1 MISHERL
8 RNQYLDKPFAGNA
21 TDLVAWMG
29 AVQAQEYEHARWGL
43 GLRLA
48 GRPTAANIDEEIAA
62 GRILR
67 THVLRPTWHFV
78 AAADL
83 PWMLALTAPRVHAR
97 MAPYNRH
104 LDLDAKTLTRATRL
118 IERALEEAGCLT
130 RAELGDVL
138 RRGRIQITPVR
149 LAHIAM
155 HAELEAVICSGPLR
169 ERRFTYALMSE
180 RARAARRLD
189 RDESLGEL
197 ATRYF
202 QSHGPATIRDFVWW
216 SGLKTPDA
224 KRSAEIARLSSR
236 AVRGRIYWTVESK
249 RPLGRRAGSGSSVH
263 LLPIYDE
270 YLVAYRDRE
279 QVPHGP
285 MTLLRDGR
293 AVGYQHAIV
302 IDGQVA
308 GTWRTS
314 SKSVG
319 TVELVP
325 ARRLTKSERDC
336 AIAESRRYAR
346 FVKSSPGAPGS
357 QGDLSPSC

>member
-1 MISHERL
+1 MISISHERL
-8 RNQYLDKPFAGNA
+8 RNHYLERPLAGDA

-29 AVQAQEYEHARWGL
+29 AVQAQEYEHACWGI

-48 GRPTAANIDEEIAA
+48 GKPTASDIEGEIAA

-83 PWMLALTAPRVHAR
+83 LWLLALTAPRVHAR

-104 LDLDAKTLTRATRL
+104 LELDARTLARATRL
-118 IERALEEAGCLT
+118 IERALGDAGCLT
-130 RAELGDVL
+130 RAELGEVL
-138 RRGRIQITPVR
+138 QRGRIQVTPMR

-155 HAELEAVICSGPLR
+155 HAELESVICSGPR
-169 ERRFTYALMSE
+169 QERRFTYALVS
-180 RARAARRLD
+180 ARAPRARRLT

-216 SGLKTPDA
+216 SGLTTPDA
-224 KRSAEIARLSSR
+224 KRAAEIARASSR
-236 AVRGRIYWTVESK
+236 QAKGRIYWTVESS
-249 RPLGRRAGSGSSVH
+249 RPSGRRSGAGFVH

-279 QVPHGP
+279 AVPHGS
-285 MTLLRDGR
+285 MTMLRDGR

-314 SKSVG
+314 PRSVG
-319 TVELVP
+319 TVDLIP
-325 ARRLTKSERDC
+325 ARRLTKPERD
-336 AIAESRRYAR
+336 AVSAESRRYAR
-346 FVKSSPGAPGS
+346 FVQWAPDGS
-357 QGDLSPSC
+357 GS